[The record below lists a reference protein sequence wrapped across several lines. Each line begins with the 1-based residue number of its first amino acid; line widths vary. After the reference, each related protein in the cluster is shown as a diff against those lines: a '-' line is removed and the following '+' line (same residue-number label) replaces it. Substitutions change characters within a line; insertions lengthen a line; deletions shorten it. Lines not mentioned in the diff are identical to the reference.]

1 MEPELPIS
9 LHPTLAA
16 LSPRLELVQDCW
28 HLLAEPDGTDRRE
41 HYLPRGEREP
51 ESAYRRRV
59 EAALPS
65 GFFRDALRTFAGMLA
80 SSHWRELPASLQAVI
95 TDVDGCGTDLGVF
108 LEAADLL
115 VLRDG
120 AALVGVIPPVHLWP
134 SEGDRQQALRNGD
147 RLSLP
152 RLLLLER
159 GDVLHWHLPG
169 NHAPPDV
176 ITWRE
181 PLANPPNPNGAIPNG
196 ANLKGANKEVPLH
209 PWQYLTASLVGD
221 DPGVAGMTPGSLA
234 PGALTPGS
242 LTLTIETLVADPQAP
257 TGWRRQRLD
266 QRDYQGIKALPAIWY
281 ASHGSAFGEGELP
294 HLGLAHQY
302 LNHFRCQSDYQ
313 ELLYRTALPVGVR
326 TGVVGP
332 MGTGAD
338 SEPVV
343 LGPNTVIDLPE
354 GASFQ
359 FVEIQARSLAEHR
372 AWLEG
377 LDQGMRRDA
386 LIPSGAQGA
395 PRTATEI
402 SMAASQAY
410 ALLQSQAIQKSSMF
424 SSLLQHWC
432 AITGEALPHNDGPSL
447 LVEISPLAPAAK
459 PQPTVTE
466 MLQLQERGIISEE
479 ALRQWLGDLAG
490 IAPATG

>member
-1 MEPELPIS
+1 MQS
-9 LHPTLAA
+9 LATGPVPWPLNPTLAA
-16 LSPRLELVQDCW
+16 LLPRLQLVHDCW
-28 HLLAEPDGTDRRE
+28 HLLSGRRE

-95 TDVDGCGTDLGVF
+95 SDVDGCGTDLGVF

-152 RLLLLER
+152 RLLLIER
-159 GDVLHWHLPG
+159 GDVLHWQLPG
-169 NHAPPDV
+169 NHALPDA

-181 PLANPPNPNGAIPNG
+181 RRPNALTPANQAAPPPEPLP
-196 ANLKGANKEVPLH
+196 H

-221 DPGVAGMTPGSLA
+221 SPGGAGMDLST
-234 PGALTPGS
+234 
-242 LTLTIETLVADPQAP
+242 ETLVADPQAP
-257 TGWRRQRLD
+257 SGWRTQRLD
-266 QRDYQGIKALPAIWY
+266 QRHYRGINQLPAIWY
-281 ASHGSAFGEGELP
+281 ASHGAAFGEGELP

-326 TGVVGP
+326 TGVAGP
-332 MGTGAD
+332 MGSSSA

-343 LGPNTVIDLPE
+343 LGPNSVIDLPE

-372 AWLEG
+372 AWVES

-386 LIPSGAQGA
+386 LIPAAAQGA
-395 PRTATEI
+395 PRTAMEI

-410 ALLQSQAIQKSSMF
+410 ALLQSQAIQKASMF

-432 AITGEALPHNDGPSL
+432 AITGEPLPVQEGPALT
-447 LVEISPLAPAAK
+447 VEISPLAPAPK
-459 PQPTVTE
+459 PQPTVAE
-466 MLQLQERGIISEE
+466 MLQLQERGIISEQ

-490 IAPATG
+490 IAPASA

>member
-9 LHPTLAA
+9 LHQALAA
-16 LSPRLELVQDCW
+16 LLPRLQLVQDCW
-28 HLLAEPDGTDRRE
+28 HLLSGRRE

-80 SSHWRELPASLQAVI
+80 SSHWRELPVSLQAVI
-95 TDVDGCGTDLGVF
+95 SDVDGCGTDLGVF

-152 RLLLLER
+152 RLLLIER
-159 GDVLHWHLPG
+159 GDVLLWQLPG
-169 NHAPPDV
+169 NHALPDA

-181 PLANPPNPNGAIPNG
+181 RRPNAPNPTTDTPSAHDS
-196 ANLKGANKEVPLH
+196 PLH
-209 PWQYLTASLVGD
+209 PWQYLTASLGAD
-221 DPGVAGMTPGSLA
+221 DPGGAGMDLSTK
-234 PGALTPGS
+234 
-242 LTLTIETLVADPQAP
+242 TLVADPQVP
-257 TGWRRQRLD
+257 SGWRTQRLD
-266 QRDYQGIKALPAIWY
+266 QRHYRGINQLPAIWY
-281 ASHGSAFGEGELP
+281 ASHGAAFGEGELP

-302 LNHFRCQSDYQ
+302 LNQFRCQSDYQ

-326 TGVVGP
+326 TGVAGP
-332 MGTGAD
+332 MGSSSA

-343 LGPNTVIDLPE
+343 LGPNSVIDLPE

-372 AWLEG
+372 AWLES

-386 LIPSGAQGA
+386 LIPAAAQGA
-395 PRTATEI
+395 PRTAMEI

-410 ALLQSQAIQKSSMF
+410 ALLQSQAIQKASMF

-432 AITGEALPHNDGPSL
+432 AITGEPLPVQEGPALT
-447 LVEISPLAPAAK
+447 VEISPLAPAPK
-459 PQPTVTE
+459 PQPTVSE
-466 MLQLQERGIISEE
+466 MLQLQERGIISEQ

-490 IAPATG
+490 IAPAST

>member
-1 MEPELPIS
+1 MTPTSVNGPLPWP
-9 LHPTLAA
+9 LHPSLAA
-16 LSPRLELVQDCW
+16 LLPRLELVRDCW
-28 HLLAEPDGTDRRE
+28 HLLCTPTGIDRRE
-41 HYLPRGEREP
+41 HYLSRGEREP

-95 TDVDGCGTDLGVF
+95 SDVDGRGTDLGVF

-120 AALVGVIPPVHLWP
+120 AALVGVIPPQHQWP
-134 SEGDRQQALRNGD
+134 SEGDRQQALRRGD

-159 GDVLHWHLPG
+159 RDVIHWRK
-169 NHAPPDV
+169 ADV
-176 ITWRE
+176 RSRPEAITWRE
-181 PLANPPNPNGAIPNG
+181 PQPPTQQTQTQQQQQQQEERPPQ
-196 ANLKGANKEVPLH
+196 H
-209 PWQYLTASLVGD
+209 PWIYRTACLMADG
-221 DPGVAGMTPGSLA
+221 PGGAGME
-234 PGALTPGS
+234 LT
-242 LTLTIETLVADPQAP
+242 TETLAADPQAAS
-257 TGWRRQRLD
+257 GWRRARLD
-266 QRDYQGIKALPAIWY
+266 QRHYNGIRQLPALWY
-281 ASHGSAFGEGELP
+281 ASHGAAFGEGELP

-326 TGVVGP
+326 TGVA
-332 MGTGAD
+332 GALG
-338 SEPVV
+338 SSNGASQQEPVV
-343 LGPNTVIDLPE
+343 LGPNTVLDLPE
-354 GASFQ
+354 GASFE

-372 AWLEG
+372 TWLEL
-377 LDQGMRRDA
+377 LDQAMRRDA
-386 LIPSGAQGA
+386 LIPAATQGA

-410 ALLQSQAIQKSSMF
+410 ALLQSQAIQKASMF

-432 AITGEALPHNDGPSL
+432 AITGEPLPVQDGPAL
-447 LVEISPLAPAAK
+447 LVEISPLAPAPK
-459 PQPTVTE
+459 LQPTVSE
-466 MLQLQERGIISEE
+466 MLQLQERGIFSEV

-490 IAPATG
+490 IAPAAA

>member
-1 MEPELPIS
+1 LLTLATDPIPWP

-16 LSPRLELVQDCW
+16 LLPRLELVQDCW
-28 HLLAEPDGTDRRE
+28 HLLTDPNGSDRKE
-41 HYLPRGEREP
+41 HYLSRGEREP
-51 ESAYRRRV
+51 VSAYRRRL

-80 SSHWRELPASLQAVI
+80 SSHWRELPPSLQALI
-95 TDVDGCGTDLGVF
+95 SDVDGRGTDLGVF
-108 LEAADLL
+108 LERADLL

-120 AALVGVIPPVHLWP
+120 AALVGVLPPAHLWP
-134 SEGDRQQALRNGD
+134 SEGDRQQALRSGD

-152 RLLLLER
+152 RLVLLER
-159 GDVLHWHLPG
+159 RDVLNWDLPDPQSLPS
-169 NHAPPDV
+169 A
-176 ITWRE
+176 ISFR
-181 PLANPPNPNGAIPNG
+181 LPNPKAQMSEGSDGVADHP
-196 ANLKGANKEVPLH
+196 PH
-209 PWQYLTASLVGD
+209 PWLYGS
-221 DPGVAGMTPGSLA
+221 VALDAEGMA
-234 PGALTPGS
+234 V
-242 LTLTIETLVADPQAP
+242 ETSELVADPQSP
-257 TGWRRQRLD
+257 SGWRPKRIDLQHYL
-266 QRDYQGIKALPAIWY
+266 GITQLPLIWY
-281 ASHGSAFGEGELP
+281 ASDGAAFGEGDLP

-326 TGVVGP
+326 TGVAGP
-332 MGTGAD
+332 MGTGSAG
-338 SEPVV
+338 EPVV
-343 LGPNTVIDLPE
+343 LGPNSVIDLPE

-372 AWLEG
+372 AWLES

-410 ALLQSQAIQKSSMF
+410 ALLQSQAIQKASMF
-424 SSLLQHWC
+424 SSLLEHWC
-432 AITGEALPHNDGPSL
+432 TLTGEPLPQRDGPAL
-447 LVEISPLAPAAK
+447 LVEISPLAPAPK
-459 PQPTVTE
+459 PQPTVAE
-466 MLQLQERGIISEE
+466 MLQLQERGIISEQ

-490 IAPATG
+490 IAPATT

>member
-1 MEPELPIS
+1 MPSPLVLQTTDLPPFP
-9 LHPTLAA
+9 LRPTLAA
-16 LSPRLELVQDCW
+16 LLPRLDLIQDCW
-28 HLLAEPDGTDRRE
+28 DLLADRKE

-80 SSHWRELPASLQAVI
+80 SSHWRELPASLNAVI
-95 TDVDGCGTDLGVF
+95 SDVDGRGTDLGVF
-108 LEAADLL
+108 LERADVL

-120 AALVGVIPPVHLWP
+120 AALVGVLPPEHLWP
-134 SEGDRQQALRNGD
+134 SEGDRQQALRRGD

-152 RLLLLER
+152 RLALLER
-159 GDVLHWHLPG
+159 RDVLNWHLPG
-169 NHAPPDV
+169 PQSLPDAV
-176 ITWRE
+176 SFR
-181 PLANPPNPNGAIPNG
+181 LPNPNAQAEALEPDR
-196 ANLKGANKEVPLH
+196 PQH
-209 PWQYLTASLVGD
+209 PWLYGSVALDGDGMGIETFELVT
-221 DPGVAGMTPGSLA
+221 DPLA
-234 PGALTPGS
+234 PS
-242 LTLTIETLVADPQAP
+242 
-257 TGWRRQRLD
+257 GWRLHRTGLQHYLGISRLP
-266 QRDYQGIKALPAIWY
+266 LIWY
-281 ASHGSAFGEGELP
+281 ASDGAAFGEGDLP

-326 TGVVGP
+326 TGMVGP
-332 MGTGAD
+332 LGSGPNNET
-338 SEPVV
+338 VV

-372 AWLEG
+372 AWLES

-402 SMAASQAY
+402 SLAASQAY
-410 ALLQSQAIQKSSMF
+410 ALLQSQAIQKASMF
-424 SSLLQHWC
+424 STLLEHWC
-432 AITGEALPHNDGPSL
+432 SLTGELLPVRDGPPL
-447 LVEISPLAPAAK
+447 VVEISPLAPAPK
-459 PQPTVTE
+459 PQPTVAE
-466 MLQLQERGIISEE
+466 MLQLHERGIVSEE

-490 IAPATG
+490 VAPAPA

>member
-1 MEPELPIS
+1 
-9 LHPTLAA
+9 
-16 LSPRLELVQDCW
+16 VQDCW
-28 HLLAEPDGTDRRE
+28 HLLVGRRE

-95 TDVDGCGTDLGVF
+95 SDVDGCGTDLGVF

-120 AALVGVIPPVHLWP
+120 AALVGVIPPAHLWP
-134 SEGDRQQALRNGD
+134 SEGDRQHALRKGD

-159 GDVLHWHLPG
+159 GDVLHWQLPG
-169 NHAPPDV
+169 KHALPDA

-181 PLANPPNPNGAIPNG
+181 RCPNAFTPANQAAPPQDAPP
-196 ANLKGANKEVPLH
+196 H
-209 PWQYLTASLVGD
+209 PFQYLTASLG
-221 DPGVAGMTPGSLA
+221 AGMGLST
-234 PGALTPGS
+234 
-242 LTLTIETLVADPQAP
+242 ETLVADPQSP
-257 TGWRRQRLD
+257 SGWRKQRLH
-266 QRDYQGIKALPAIWY
+266 QRHYRGINQLPAIWY
-281 ASHGSAFGEGELP
+281 ASHGAAFGEGELP

-326 TGVVGP
+326 TGVAGP
-332 MGTGAD
+332 MGSSSA

-343 LGPNTVIDLPE
+343 LGPNSVIDLPE

-372 AWLEG
+372 AWLES

-386 LIPSGAQGA
+386 LIPAAAQGA
-395 PRTATEI
+395 PRTAMEI

-410 ALLQSQAIQKSSMF
+410 ALLQSQAIQKASMF

-432 AITGEALPHNDGPSL
+432 AITGEPLPKWDGANGTAPALT
-447 LVEISPLAPAAK
+447 VEISPLAPAS
-459 PQPTVTE
+459 T
-466 MLQLQERGIISEE
+466 
-479 ALRQWLGDLAG
+479 
-490 IAPATG
+490 

>member
-1 MEPELPIS
+1 M
-9 LHPTLAA
+9 AA
-16 LSPRLELVQDCW
+16 LLPRLQLVQDCW
-28 HLLAEPDGTDRRE
+28 HLLSGRRE

-80 SSHWRELPASLQAVI
+80 SSHWRELPATLQAVI
-95 TDVDGCGTDLGVF
+95 SDVDGCGTDLGVF

-152 RLLLLER
+152 RLLLIER

-169 NHAPPDV
+169 NHALPDA

-181 PLANPPNPNGAIPNG
+181 RRPNALMPSKQAAPPQEPP
-196 ANLKGANKEVPLH
+196 PH
-209 PWQYLTASLVGD
+209 PWQYLTASLVAD
-221 DPGVAGMTPGSLA
+221 DPGGAGMDLST
-234 PGALTPGS
+234 
-242 LTLTIETLVADPQAP
+242 ETLVADPQAP
-257 TGWRRQRLD
+257 SGWRKQRLD
-266 QRDYQGIKALPAIWY
+266 QRHYRGINQLPAIWY
-281 ASHGSAFGEGELP
+281 ASHGAAFGEGELP

-302 LNHFRCQSDYQ
+302 LNQFRCQSDYQ

-326 TGVVGP
+326 TGVSGP
-332 MGTGAD
+332 MGSNTA

-343 LGPNTVIDLPE
+343 LGPNSVIDLPE

-372 AWLEG
+372 AWLES

-386 LIPSGAQGA
+386 LIPAAAQGA

-410 ALLQSQAIQKSSMF
+410 ALLQSQAIQKASMF
-424 SSLLQHWC
+424 SSLLLHWC
-432 AITGEALPHNDGPSL
+432 AITGEPLPVRDGPAL
-447 LVEISPLAPAAK
+447 LVEISPLAPAPK

-466 MLQLQERGIISEE
+466 MLQLHERGIVSDA
-479 ALRQWLGDLAG
+479 ALRQWLGDLVG
-490 IAPATG
+490 ITPASA

>member
-1 MEPELPIS
+1 MLSLATGPIPWL

-16 LSPRLELVQDCW
+16 LLPRLQLVADCW
-28 HLLAEPDGTDRRE
+28 HLLADPNGSDRRE
-41 HYLPRGEREP
+41 HYLIRGEREP
-51 ESAYRRRV
+51 ESAYQRRL

-95 TDVDGCGTDLGVF
+95 SDVDGCGTDLGVF
-108 LEAADLL
+108 LEAADLA

-120 AALVGVIPPVHLWP
+120 AALVGVIPPGHSWP

-147 RLSLP
+147 RSSLP

-159 GDVLHWHLPG
+159 SDVLNWHLPA
-169 NHAPPDV
+169 NHALPDA

-181 PLANPPNPNGAIPNG
+181 RLPNPPVGAPDASLEASGGLGQGMSPDHWHLRTVALEPGVGMQLTTEELVLDRQAPSGWKRQVI
-196 ANLKGANKEVPLH
+196 EQR
-209 PWQYLTASLVGD
+209 QYLG
-221 DPGVAGMTPGSLA
+221 
-234 PGALTPGS
+234 LT
-242 LTLTIETLVADPQAP
+242 
-257 TGWRRQRLD
+257 
-266 QRDYQGIKALPAIWY
+266 ALPAIWY
-281 ASHGSAFGEGELP
+281 ASHGSAFGNGELP

-302 LNHFRCQSDYQ
+302 LNHFCRQSDYQ

-326 TGVVGP
+326 TGVTGP
-332 MGTGAD
+332 MGTSAAGD
-338 SEPVV
+338 PVV

-372 AWLEG
+372 AWLES

-395 PRTATEI
+395 PRTAMEI
-402 SMAASQAY
+402 SLAASQAY
-410 ALLQSQAIQKSSMF
+410 ALLQSQAIQKASMF

-432 AITGEALPHNDGPSL
+432 AITGEQLPVQEGPALT
-447 LVEISPLAPAAK
+447 VEISPLAPAPK
-459 PQPTVTE
+459 PQPTVSE
-466 MLQLQERGIISEE
+466 MLQLQERGIISEQ

-490 IAPATG
+490 IAPASA

>member
-1 MEPELPIS
+1 LQS
-9 LHPTLAA
+9 LATGPVPWPLNPTLAA
-16 LSPRLELVQDCW
+16 LLPRLQLVQDCW
-28 HLLAEPDGTDRRE
+28 YLLAGTSSVDRRE

-51 ESAYRRRV
+51 ESAYRRRL

-65 GFFRDALRTFAGMLA
+65 GFFRDALRTFAGMLT

-95 TDVDGCGTDLGVF
+95 SDVDGCGTDLGVF

-120 AALVGVIPPVHLWP
+120 AALVGVVPPVHLWP

-152 RLLLLER
+152 RLLLIER
-159 GDVLHWHLPG
+159 GDVLHWQLPG
-169 NHAPPDV
+169 NHALPDA

-181 PLANPPNPNGAIPNG
+181 RRPNGLTPSNQATPPQDP
-196 ANLKGANKEVPLH
+196 PLH
-209 PWQYLTASLVGD
+209 PWHYLTASLDGD
-221 DPGVAGMTPGSLA
+221 SPGGAGMDLST
-234 PGALTPGS
+234 
-242 LTLTIETLVADPQAP
+242 ETLVADPQTP
-257 TGWRRQRLD
+257 SGWRTQRLA
-266 QRDYQGIKALPAIWY
+266 QRHYRGINQLPAIWY
-281 ASHGSAFGEGELP
+281 ASHGAAFGEGELP

-326 TGVVGP
+326 TGVAGP
-332 MGTGAD
+332 MGSSSA

-343 LGPNTVIDLPE
+343 LGPNSVIDLPE

-372 AWLEG
+372 AWLEL

-386 LIPSGAQGA
+386 LIPAAAQGA
-395 PRTATEI
+395 PRTAMEI

-410 ALLQSQAIQKSSMF
+410 ALLQSQAIQKASMF

-432 AITGEALPHNDGPSL
+432 AITGEPLPVQEGPALT
-447 LVEISPLAPAAK
+447 VEISPLAPAPK
-459 PQPTVTE
+459 PQPTVAE
-466 MLQLQERGIISEE
+466 MLQLQERGIISEQ

-490 IAPATG
+490 IAPASA

>member
-1 MEPELPIS
+1 MPIG
-9 LHPTLAA
+9 LADDPIPCPVHPTLAA
-16 LSPRLELVQDCW
+16 LVPRLQLVGDCW
-28 HLLAEPDGTDRRE
+28 NLLAEPNGLDRRE

-51 ESAYRRRV
+51 ESAYRRRL

-95 TDVDGCGTDLGVF
+95 SDIDGRGTDLGVF
-108 LEAADLL
+108 LERADLL

-120 AALVGVIPPVHLWP
+120 AALVGVLPPTHLWP
-134 SEGDRQQALRNGD
+134 SEGDRQHALRRGD

-152 RLLLLER
+152 RLVLLER
-159 GDVLHWHLPG
+159 RDVLNWHLPD
-169 NHAPPDV
+169 PQSLPDA
-176 ITWRE
+176 ISFR
-181 PLANPPNPNGAIPNG
+181 LPNPKAQLSEGSN
-196 ANLKGANKEVPLH
+196 
-209 PWQYLTASLVGD
+209 
-221 DPGVAGMTPGSLA
+221 GVADHPPYPWLYVSVVLDGEGI
-234 PGALTPGS
+234 AL
-242 LTLTIETLVADPQAP
+242 ETSELVTDPHASS
-257 TGWRRQRLD
+257 GWRSQRTGMHNY
-266 QRDYQGIKALPAIWY
+266 RGISQMPLIWY
-281 ASHGSAFGEGELP
+281 ASDGAAFGEGDLS

-302 LNHFRCQSDYQ
+302 LTQFRCQSDYQ

-326 TGVVGP
+326 TGVAGP
-332 MGTGAD
+332 MGSSSA

-343 LGPNTVIDLPE
+343 LGPNSVIDLPE

-372 AWLEG
+372 AWLES

-386 LIPSGAQGA
+386 LIPAAAQGA
-395 PRTATEI
+395 PRTAMEI

-410 ALLQSQAIQKSSMF
+410 ALLQSQAIQKASMF

-432 AITGEALPHNDGPSL
+432 AITGEPLPVQEGPALT
-447 LVEISPLAPAAK
+447 VEISPLAPAPK
-459 PQPTVTE
+459 PQPTVSE
-466 MLQLQERGIISEE
+466 MLQLQERGIISEQ

-490 IAPATG
+490 IAPASA

>member
-1 MEPELPIS
+1 VEPDFPFRTNPQLQ
-9 LHPTLAA
+9 A
-16 LSPRLELVQDCW
+16 LLPRLDLIHDCW
-28 HLLAEPDGTDRRE
+28 DLLAGRKE

-51 ESAYRRRV
+51 ETAYRRRL

-95 TDVDGCGTDLGVF
+95 SDVDGRGTDLGVF
-108 LEAADLL
+108 LERADLL

-120 AALVGVIPPVHLWP
+120 AALVGVLPPEHLWP
-134 SEGDRQQALRNGD
+134 SEGDRQQALRRGD

-152 RLLLLER
+152 RLVLLER
-159 GDVLHWHLPG
+159 RDVLNWHHSSPQSLPD
-169 NHAPPDV
+169 AV
-176 ITWRE
+176 RYR
-181 PLANPPNPNGAIPNG
+181 LPNPRGQQSTTQELERP
-196 ANLKGANKEVPLH
+196 EH
-209 PWQYLTASLVGD
+209 PWLYGSVALDGD
-221 DPGVAGMTPGSLA
+221 GM
-234 PGALTPGS
+234 AL
-242 LTLTIETLVADPQAP
+242 ETSELVADPQAP
-257 TGWRRQRLD
+257 SGWQFRRTALQHYR
-266 QRDYQGIKALPAIWY
+266 GISQLPLIWY
-281 ASHGSAFGEGELP
+281 ASDGAAFGEGDLP

-326 TGVVGP
+326 TGVIGP
-332 MGTGAD
+332 MSSGT

-343 LGPNTVIDLPE
+343 LGPNSVIDLPE

-372 AWLEG
+372 AWLES

-395 PRTATEI
+395 PRTAMEI
-402 SMAASQAY
+402 SLAASQAY
-410 ALLQSQAIQKSSMF
+410 ALLQSQAIQKASMF

-432 AITGEALPHNDGPSL
+432 AITGEPLPEKAGLQVS
-447 LVEISPLAPAAK
+447 VSPLTPPVQPL
-459 PQPTVTE
+459 PQV
-466 MLQLQERGIISEE
+466 SEWIE
-479 ALRQWLGDLAG
+479 LFDKGVIGRDELRQQLA
-490 IAPATG
+490 AVMATVSSSTAQ